1 MVRDGDG
8 PDSSTDSRT
17 DAAGSE
23 EPPRDVGGSDDEFP
37 VDDAT
42 LEGRSGPRRPSETV
56 DELSQEDLTDL
67 DEVEGI
73 QIESPDTPIERGTID
88 RENAAFVV
96 LGVLISVLVF
106 LEFLS
111 VLPGG

>member
-1 MVRDGDG
+1 MVGNGDG
-8 PDSSTDSRT
+8 RDSSTDS
-17 DAAGSE
+17 DADAGDSVHE
-23 EPPRDVGGSDDEFP
+23 ADGAAESDGEFP
-37 VDDAT
+37 VDDAA
-42 LEGRSGPRRPSETV
+42 LDGRRGPRPPSETV

-73 QIESPDTPIERGTID
+73 RVEAPDTPIERGTID

>member
-1 MVRDGDG
+1 MVGNGDG
-8 PDSSTDSRT
+8 PDSSTES
-17 DAAGSE
+17 DADADGSE
-23 EPPRDVGGSDDEFP
+23 ETPSGTVGSDGEFP
-37 VDDAT
+37 VDDAA
-42 LEGRSGPRRPSETV
+42 LDGRRGPRPPSETV

-73 QIESPDTPIERGTID
+73 RVEAPDTPIERGTID